1 VTTGPARALRRRLG
15 QYLDGFSE
23 CFSRQPQRDAA
34 SQYLDGLLND
44 SERKSMQAMHGRLSA
59 KFVRLLEYQMA
70 RNPRFLLT
78 LLLLL
83 ATLAPGCLGGG
94 VFSKERLVGRF
105 AMWAVDGLSDNSVVE
120 ESEDGHAS
128 RVLIPPTVFAVGFNN
143 QFIIAKRHPKR
154 GAQVDRAN
162 TEFYVVSVLDGQVH
176 GPVDSEK
183 FLALRATLGV
193 PASLDFSRVVQQLA
207 ASR

>member
-1 VTTGPARALRRRLG
+1 
-15 QYLDGFSE
+15 
-23 CFSRQPQRDAA
+23 
-34 SQYLDGLLND
+34 
-44 SERKSMQAMHGRLSA
+44 
-59 KFVRLLEYQMA
+59 
-70 RNPRFLLT
+70 
-78 LLLLL
+78 
-83 ATLAPGCLGGG
+83 
-94 VFSKERLVGRF
+94 
-105 AMWAVDGLSDNSVVE
+105 MWAVDGLSDNSVVE

-154 GAQVDRAN
+154 GAQVDHAS

-176 GPVDSEK
+176 GPVDREK

-207 ASR
+207 ASRLTSNHDEHNGTQNCSGYEEGARHCRRGKHQSHRQQTEHYCHES